1 MAQPSS
7 GPLPAQLI
15 IASRES
21 ALALWQARHIR
32 SSLLTHYPGMR
43 VDILGMTTS
52 GDQHLETSL
61 SKIGGKGLFVKE
73 LEQALLDGRADIA
86 VHSVKDV
93 PMNLEPQFSLA
104 AITERED
111 PRDAFVSPRYAMLAA
126 LPAGSVVG
134 TSSLRRQSQLY
145 AAFPA
150 LRFESLRGN
159 LQTRLAKLE
168 AGQYDGIV
176 LAAAGLKR
184 LGLDA
189 HIREFLTPEL
199 SLPAVGQGALG
210 IEILAARNDLL
221 RLLLP
226 LQDDQT
232 RACVDAER
240 AFSRALGGSC
250 QVPIAGYA
258 VVAAG
263 VLILHGLVATPDG
276 SQILAASADGPVS
289 EADAIGIRLAR
300 DLMER
305 GAAAILA
312 QCQT

>member
-7 GPLPAQLI
+7 EPFPAQLI

-21 ALALWQARHIR
+21 TLALWQARHIQAR
-32 SSLLTHYPGMR
+32 LLTHYPGMR

-52 GDQHLETSL
+52 GDRHLETSL

-73 LEQALLDGRADIA
+73 LEQALLERRADIA

-93 PMNLEPQFSLA
+93 PMNLAGEFLLA
-104 AITERED
+104 AITARED
-111 PRDAFVSPRYAMLAA
+111 PRDAFVSSHYADLAA
-126 LPAGSVVG
+126 MPPGSVVG
-134 TSSLRRQSQLY
+134 TSSLRRQSQLH

-150 LRFESLRGN
+150 LHFESLRGN
-159 LQTRLAKLE
+159 LQTRLGKLE
-168 AGQYDGIV
+168 SGQYDAIV

-184 LGLDA
+184 LGLEA
-189 HIREFLTPEL
+189 HIQALLPPEL

-210 IEILAARNDLL
+210 IEILTTRSDLV
-221 RLLLP
+221 RLLEP
-226 LQDDQT
+226 LQDSQT

-240 AFSRALGGSC
+240 TFSRGLGGSC

-258 VVAAG
+258 VIDAG
-263 VLILHGLVATPDG
+263 KLVLRGLVATPDG
-276 SQILAASADGPVS
+276 SQILSGNAEGPAA
-289 EADAIGIRLAR
+289 EAEAIGTRLAQ
-300 DLMER
+300 DLMAR
-305 GAAAILA
+305 GARAILA

>member
-1 MAQPSS
+1 
-7 GPLPAQLI
+7 
-15 IASRES
+15 
-21 ALALWQARHIR
+21 
-32 SSLLTHYPGMR
+32 MR

>member
-1 MAQPSS
+1 M
-7 GPLPAQLI
+7 
-15 IASRES
+15 
-21 ALALWQARHIR
+21 WQARHIQ
-32 SSLLTHYPGMR
+32 SILLTHYPGMR

-52 GDQHLETSL
+52 GDQRLDTSL

-93 PMNLEPQFSLA
+93 PMNLEPQFELA

-111 PRDAFVSPRYAMLAA
+111 PRDAFVSPNHANLAA
-126 LPAGSVVG
+126 LPPGSVVG
-134 TSSLRRQSQLY
+134 TSSLRRQSQLQ

-150 LRFESLRGN
+150 LCFEPLRGN
-159 LQTRLAKLE
+159 LQTRLAKLQ
-168 AGQYDGIV
+168 AGQYDAIV

-184 LGLDA
+184 LGLEV
-189 HIREFLTPEL
+189 HVRELLSPDF

-210 IEILAARNDLL
+210 VEILTARDDL
-221 RLLLP
+221 RKLLAP
-226 LQDDQT
+226 LQDTDA

-250 QVPIAGYA
+250 QVPVAGHA
-258 VVAAG
+258 VVQDG
-263 VLILHGLVATPDG
+263 RLRLRGLVATPNG
-276 SQILAASADGPVS
+276 GQILRGENAGQPSDS
-289 EADAIGIRLAR
+289 EAIGASLAR
-300 DLMER
+300 QLLDR

-312 QCQT
+312 QCQN

>member
-1 MAQPSS
+1 MAQPSLE
-7 GPLPAQLI
+7 PFPAHVI

-21 ALALWQARHIR
+21 ALALWQARHIQ
-32 SSLLTHYPGMR
+32 SLLITRHPGMR

-52 GDQHLETSL
+52 GDRHLDTSL

-93 PMNLEPQFSLA
+93 PMNLEAEFALA
-104 AITERED
+104 VITERED
-111 PRDAFVSPRYAMLAA
+111 PRDAFVSNRFDNLAA
-126 LPAGSVVG
+126 LPPGSVVG
-134 TSSLRRQSQLY
+134 TSSLRRQSQLQ
-145 AAFPA
+145 AAFPE

-159 LQTRLAKLE
+159 LQTRLSKLE
-168 AGQYDGIV
+168 AGQYDAIV

-184 LGLDA
+184 LGLEA
-189 HIREFLTPEL
+189 HIRDLLPIEL

-210 IEILAARNDLL
+210 IEILAAREDLL
-221 RLLLP
+221 PVLAP
-226 LQDDQT
+226 LQDDLT

-250 QVPIAGYA
+250 QVPIAGHA
-258 VVAAG
+258 VVENG
-263 VLILHGLVATPDG
+263 QLVLRGLVATPDG
-276 SQILAASADGPVS
+276 TQVLSARSQGGV
-289 EADAIGIRLAR
+289 ADAEPIGMQLAQE
-300 DLMER
+300 LMAR

>member
-1 MAQPSS
+1 
-7 GPLPAQLI
+7 
-15 IASRES
+15 
-21 ALALWQARHIR
+21 
-32 SSLLTHYPGMR
+32 MR

-111 PRDAFVSPRYAMLAA
+111 PRDAFVSPRYATLAA
-126 LPAGSVVG
+126 LPPGSVVG
-134 TSSLRRQSQLY
+134 TSSLRRQSQLH

-258 VVAAG
+258 VVEAG
-263 VLILHGLVATPDG
+263 ILILRGLVATSDG
-276 SQILAASADGPVS
+276 SQVLAASADGPVS
-289 EADAIGIRLAR
+289 EADAIGTRLAR
-300 DLMER
+300 DLVER
-305 GAAAILA
+305 GAAAILT
-312 QCQT
+312 QYQT